1 MGAKGQQQRHR
12 RTRAGALVLALVLLA
27 LTAPAAQAAKGGPRA
42 DVRRSA
48 HGIPHIVAKSWEGI
62 GYGYGYAFAQDNI
75 CPMADNYVTV
85 RAERSRFFGPDGSY
99 ASRGNGTEPNN
110 LNSDFF
116 FKRAMDTKVVEK
128 LIARKPPQGPL
139 PVVNQTVRGYVRGYN
154 QYLEDT
160 GRNNISDPACRGK
173 PWVRKISVLDAYRR
187 FWQLGLLASQGV
199 AIDGIG
205 AAAPPFALPKGSTPA
220 GQPSAAML
228 DEFGSR
234 LTDLGIGSNAVGLG
248 SAGTKNGK
256 GVVLGNPHFPWDGT
270 ERFYEAHATIPG
282 KVNVIGGSLFGVPA
296 VLIGH
301 TNGLAWSHT
310 VSTAFRFTPF
320 ELKLV
325 PGSPTTYLYNG
336 QPREM
341 KRDNVTVQ
349 VRQGDGSLKPQSR
362 TLYSSHQG
370 PILTSILGLPIFP
383 WTVERAYAIGD
394 ANAGNFRYL
403 NHFFEVDT
411 SQTVDQLDRVERKY
425 QGIPWVNTI
434 AADKNGKAYYA
445 DIGSIPNVPDTKV
458 DQCVNGV
465 LGKAV
470 YAAVPGLPVL
480 DGSTSSCEWSKDA
493 DAVAP
498 GIFGPKHLPSLFRRD
513 YTENSNDS
521 YWLSNPHK
529 PLTGFARIIGNEN
542 AARSLRTRNGLTMI
556 ERRLHGK
563 DGRKGRGFDL
573 KDMTWMVFNDRQY
586 AGVLWKDALV
596 DMCKADGTEPSKGGT
611 VDVSAACPVLAKFDN
626 FDNLDSRGAILFRRF
641 VENVRSS
648 VAPVGLPTSS
658 QIYTT
663 QFDASDPV
671 NTPRG
676 LNTSS
681 PQVKQAL
688 GDAVNDLRSNGI
700 PLDATLRTYQYE
712 QRGKERIPI
721 HGGPGGD
728 SLFNAI
734 NVSWDPPGGYTDIPH
749 GSSFVMV
756 TQFQKRGC
764 PKNRAI
770 LTYSLSTNP
779 KSPYYSDQTRM
790 FSRKKWVD
798 PPFCPS
804 QVRKRS
810 KLTMR
815 LGPNG
820 RIRP

>member
-1 MGAKGQQQRHR
+1 VGGQPQHDR
-12 RTRAGALVLALVLLA
+12 RRPARRAVGLALALIALA
-27 LTAPAAQAAKGGPRA
+27 APAAAAAANGPRA

-48 HGIPHIVAKSWEGI
+48 HGIPHIVSKSWEGV
-62 GYGYGYAFAQDNI
+62 GYGYGYAFAQDNM
-75 CPMADNYVTV
+75 CPMADDYVTV
-85 RAERSRFFGPDGSY
+85 RAERSKFFGPGGSY

-110 LNSDFF
+110 LNSDFL
-116 FKRAMDTKVVEK
+116 FKRAIQTRIVEK
-128 LIARKPPQGPL
+128 LLAQKPPRGPL
-139 PVVNQTVRGYVRGYN
+139 PVVKQAVRGYVEGYN
-154 QYLEDT
+154 RYLSDT
-160 GRNNISDPACRGK
+160 GRDDISDPSCRGK
-173 PWVRKISVLDAYRR
+173 PWVRKISELDAYRR
-187 FWQLGLLASQGV
+187 FWQLGILASQGV

-205 AAAPPFALPKGSTPA
+205 GAQPPLGLPAA
-220 GQPSAAML
+220 QPSASML
-228 DEFGSR
+228 QEFGR
-234 LTDLGIGSNAVGLG
+234 RITDLGIGSNAVGVG
-248 SAGTKNGK
+248 SAGTRNGG
-256 GVVLGNPHFPWDGT
+256 GVMLGNPHFPWDGT
-270 ERFYEAHATIPG
+270 ERFYEAHVTIPG

-310 VSTAFRFTPF
+310 VSTAFRFTPY

-325 PGSPTTYLYNG
+325 PGSPTTYLYDG
-336 QPREM
+336 QPHQM
-341 KRDNVTVQ
+341 KRDVVTVQ
-349 VRQGDGSLKPQSR
+349 VKQPDGSIKPQTR
-362 TLYSSHQG
+362 TLYSSLQG
-370 PILTSILGLPIFP
+370 SILTSILGLPIFP
-383 WTVERAYAIGD
+383 WTVERAYAMGD
-394 ANAGNFRYL
+394 VNAGNFRYL
-403 NHFFEVDT
+403 NHFFKVDI

-445 DIGSIPNVPDTKV
+445 DIGAIPNVPDSKV

-480 DGSTSSCEWSKDA
+480 DGSTSSCAWSKDA
-493 DAVAP
+493 DAAVP

-521 YWLSNPHK
+521 YWLSNPHH
-529 PLTGFARIIGNEN
+529 PLTGFARIIGNED
-542 AARSLRTRNGLTMI
+542 APRSLRTRNGLTMI

-563 DGRKGRGFDL
+563 DGRKGSGFAL

-586 AGVLWKDALV
+586 AGVLWKAALV
-596 DMCKADGTEPSKGGT
+596 DMCKSDGTEPSENGP

-626 FDNLDSRGAILFRRF
+626 FDNLDSRGAVLFRRF
-641 VENVRSS
+641 VERVRSS
-648 VAPVGLPTSS
+648 AAPVSLPTSS

-676 LNTSS
+676 LNTGNA
-681 PQVKQAL
+681 QVKQAL

-700 PLDATLRTYQYE
+700 PLDATLRSYQYE

-721 HGGPGGD
+721 HGGPGTD

-734 NVSWDPPGGYTDIPH
+734 NVSWDPPGGYTDVPH

-756 TQFQKRGC
+756 TELHAGKC

-779 KSPYYSDQTRM
+779 RSPFYSDQTRM
-790 FSRKKWVD
+790 FSKKKWTD

-804 QVRKRS
+804 QVRRRS
-810 KLTMR
+810 KLVAR

-820 RIRP
+820 RIGIPRH

>member
-1 MGAKGQQQRHR
+1 MRG
-12 RTRAGALVLALVLLA
+12 TRQHWARAAWLALALA
-27 LTAPAAQAAKGGPRA
+27 LIALAALAATAAAKSGPRV
-42 DVRRSA
+42 DIRRSA
-48 HGIPHIVAKSWEGI
+48 HGIPHIISKTWEGI

-75 CPMADNYVTV
+75 CPMADDYVTV
-85 RAERSRFFGPDGSY
+85 RGERSKFFGPNGSY

-116 FKRAMDTKVVEK
+116 FKRAIDTHVVEK
-128 LIARKPPQGPL
+128 LLAQKPPRGPL
-139 PVVNQTVRGYVRGYN
+139 PVVKQTVRGYVKGWN
-154 QYLEDT
+154 QYLTDT
-160 GRNNISDPACRGK
+160 GRNHISDPTCRGK

-187 FWQLGLLASQGV
+187 FWQLGILASQGV
-199 AIDGIG
+199 AIDGIAG
-205 AAAPPFALPKGSTPA
+205 AQPPLGLPGSSSA
-220 GQPSAAML
+220 KQPSASML
-228 DEFGSR
+228 DEFGR
-234 LTDLGIGSNAVGLG
+234 RITDLGIGSNAVGVG
-248 SAGTKNGK
+248 NAGTRHGG
-256 GVVLGNPHFPWDGT
+256 GVMLGNPHFPWDGT

-336 QPREM
+336 TPHQM

-349 VRQGDGSLKPQSR
+349 VKQPDGSIKPQTR
-362 TLYSSHQG
+362 TLYSSLQG
-370 PILTSILGLPIFP
+370 SILTSILGLPIFP
-383 WTVERAYAIGD
+383 WTPERAYAMGD
-394 ANAGNFRYL
+394 VNAGNFRYL
-403 NHFFEVDT
+403 NHFFAVDT
-411 SQTVDQLDRVERKY
+411 AQSVGQLDRVEHRY

-434 AADKNGKAYYA
+434 ATDKNGKAYYA
-445 DIGSIPNVPDTKV
+445 DIGSIPNVPDAKV
-458 DQCVNGV
+458 NQCVNGV

-480 DGSTSSCEWSKDA
+480 DGSTSACAWSNDKDA
-493 DAVAP
+493 VVP

-521 YWLSNPHK
+521 YWLSNPHH
-529 PLTGFARIIGNEN
+529 PLTGFARIIGDEDSP
-542 AARSLRTRNGLTMI
+542 RSLRTRNGLTMI

-563 DGRKGRGFDL
+563 DGRKGKGFAL

-586 AGVLWKDALV
+586 AGVMWKAALV
-596 DMCKADGTEPSKGGT
+596 DMCKSDGSEPSDAGT

-626 FDNLDSRGAILFRRF
+626 HDNLDSRGAVLFRRF
-641 VENVRSS
+641 VERVRSS

-658 QIYTT
+658 QIYAT
-663 QFDASDPV
+663 QYDSSDPV

-676 LNTSS
+676 LNTGN
-681 PQVKQAL
+681 PQVKKAL

-712 QRGKERIPI
+712 KRGKVRIPI
-721 HGGPGGD
+721 HGGPGSD

-734 NVSWDPPGGYTDIPH
+734 NVSWNPPGGYTDVPH

-756 TQFQKRGC
+756 TELHKRGC

-779 KSPYYSDQTRM
+779 KSPFFGDQTRM
-790 FSRKKWVD
+790 FSKKKWVD

-804 QVRKRS
+804 QVRRRS
-810 KLTMR
+810 KLVAR

-820 RIRP
+820 RVAIPRH